1 MVGSISTPRPRLRY
15 GEQVGRSGPGPS
27 RPTGLPG
34 EGVQAPVT
42 MRQEALDLL
51 RRIGGAEDDA
61 IDLAGAALSLALLD
75 HPVPD
80 LAPYRA
86 HLAQMCADLAA
97 IVATE
102 GVDELTERIAAIR
115 RVLVDQHG
123 YAGDS
128 ETYEDLQNA
137 NLIRVIDR
145 KRGLPVALGILMIHL
160 ARSQGWEICGLSFPG
175 HFLIRMDLDGQ
186 RLILDPFEGG
196 SICEP
201 HTLRELLKQTAGLEA
216 ELSPEHYAPVSNR
229 EVLLRLQNNL
239 KLRHLSTDQPAK
251 ALAAVEVMLLFA
263 PDHIGLWRESGLLN
277 AHAGKLTAA
286 IAAFEHFMELAR
298 QRGASQALMQ
308 QTATLL
314 QQLRS
319 RLN

>member
-1 MVGSISTPRPRLRY
+1 MGITSAVPAPDLPARK
-15 GEQVGRSGPGPS
+15 GP
-27 RPTGLPG
+27 PG
-34 EGVQAPVT
+34 KGVQAPVT

-51 RRIGGAEDDA
+51 RRIGGAEDEA
-61 IDLAGAALSLALLD
+61 IELAEAALALAVLD
-75 HPVPD
+75 NPVPD
-80 LAPYRA
+80 LAPYHA
-86 HLAQMCADLAA
+86 HLAALRRDLAT
-97 IVATE
+97 IVAE
-102 GVDELTERIAAIR
+102 GAARDLVGRIDAIR
-115 RVLVDQHG
+115 RVLVDMHG

-145 KRGLPVALGILMIHL
+145 KRGLPVALGILMMHL
-160 ARSQGWEICGLSFPG
+160 AASQGWPICGLSFPG
-175 HFLIRMDLDGQ
+175 HFLIRMDMDGQ
-186 RLILDPFEGG
+186 RLILDPFQGG

-251 ALAAVEVMLLFA
+251 ALVVVENMLLFA
-263 PDHIGLWRESGLLN
+263 PDHVGLWRESGLLN
-277 AHAGKLTAA
+277 AHAGNLAAA
-286 IAAFEHFMELAR
+286 IAAFERFMDLAR

>member
-1 MVGSISTPRPRLRY
+1 
-15 GEQVGRSGPGPS
+15 
-27 RPTGLPG
+27 
-34 EGVQAPVT
+34 

-239 KLRHLSTDQPAK
+239 KLRHLSTDQPTK